1 MDSIIILHK
10 YLRFYF
16 STLDKHLIR
25 VIKIQQFSVIFSFGV
40 NMDLALLNLAVTQG
54 LLFEE
59 WYEIKTI
66 PDTKHLKQGA

>member
-1 MDSIIILHK
+1 MLFFNFK
-10 YLRFYF
+10 Q
-16 STLDKHLIR
+16 TPIR